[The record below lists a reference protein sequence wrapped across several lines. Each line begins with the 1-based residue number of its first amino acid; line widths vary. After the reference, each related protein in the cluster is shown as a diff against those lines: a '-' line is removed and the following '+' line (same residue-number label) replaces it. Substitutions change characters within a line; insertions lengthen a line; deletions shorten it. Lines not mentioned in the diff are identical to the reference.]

1 MSTNI
6 ISAHVDPIG
15 DAAKLLLALMAC
27 LLGYGEVG
35 LWLTKEASKENGWV
49 VIRGNPYKKWIEDYA
64 GQQYQN
70 AVKIGLGTEFR
81 RRCRLNVDE
90 SNAEAIERLAIAD
103 PPSPARLEEWRSVWE
118 RCTRLEKAF
127 WDMAMDARK

>member
-1 MSTNI
+1 LLSTSI

-15 DAAKLLLALMAC
+15 DATKLLVALMAC

-49 VIRGNPYKKWIEDYA
+49 VIEGNPFKKWIEDYA

-70 AVKIGLGTEFR
+70 AVKIGLGAGFHHH
-81 RRCRLNVDE
+81 C
-90 SNAEAIERLAIAD
+90 
-103 PPSPARLEEWRSVWE
+103 
-118 RCTRLEKAF
+118 
-127 WDMAMDARK
+127 